1 MNQKESP
8 RAARWLRLA
17 AQPGVLR
24 FSAAV
29 VFVCVAMV
37 GDYRAS

>member
-24 FSAAV
+24 FSGQPNDALGV
-29 VFVCVAMV
+29 
-37 GDYRAS
+37 SN